1 MWTTVV
7 QPLLAQCYKSLT
19 VSSGG
24 GTRSAIGSTGAL
36 LMMPQILHQM
46 RVKAAQSSAY
56 IPLKDCEVFAL
67 QQIS

>member
-1 MWTTVV
+1 
-7 QPLLAQCYKSLT
+7 LT
-19 VSSGG
+19 VSSGV

-36 LMMPQILHQM
+36 FMMPQILHQM